1 MTMISIFTRRI
12 VLLRGGQAGQATLLL
27 AIVAAVILSLV
38 YATVYISHLGAAKVA
53 SANASD
59 AIALS
64 AATWEARGLNT
75 IAALNDGIL
84 QCFRVIRWT
93 CVIWAALAVAACS
106 GVGMPAFATYTRYA
120 IKTIR
125 SCWKCARELADW
137 SDKVRT
143 ATPGLVLAET
153 VSLSKTLKVA
163 GAIHP
168 FDPRGRHDARN
179 TLELH
184 VAPGPPL
191 YLIDALGPIAQ
202 VPRRI
207 KKWKWASHVVGQICG
222 VIDGA
227 IRTIIGGDGRP
238 IRMLVPESDLSKRQK
253 VRFAG
258 LTSSTPLPIPD
269 KDWSRDRK
277 FLFVSY
283 AEPYGGT
290 STEMTWRSRLT
301 EKPEEQ

>member
-1 MTMISIFTRRI
+1 MISLFTNRI
-12 VLLRGGQAGQATLLL
+12 VLLRNGNTGQATLLL
-27 AIVAAVILSLV
+27 VVVVTAILSLV
-38 YATVYISHLGAAKVA
+38 YATVYITHLGAAKVA

-64 AATWEARGLNT
+64 AATWEARGLNV

-93 CVIWAALAVAACS
+93 CVVWAALAVAACS
-106 GVGMPAFATYTRYA
+106 GAGMPAFAAYTKHA
-120 IKTIR
+120 IRMIR
-125 SCWKCARELADW
+125 AYWKCARELAEW
-137 SDKVRT
+137 SEQVKK
-143 ATPGLVLAET
+143 AIPPLVLAET
-153 VSLSKTLKVA
+153 LSLSRSLKVS
-163 GAIHP
+163 GAISP
-168 FDPRGRHDARN
+168 VDPRGRHDAEN

-191 YLIDALGPIAQ
+191 YIIDALGPIAD

-207 KKWKWASHVVGQICG
+207 RKWKWASHLVGQICS

-238 IRMLVPESDLSKRQK
+238 IRMLVPENDFPRRQK

-258 LTSSTPLPIPD
+258 IKGSTPLPIPD
-269 KDWSRDRK
+269 RDWSKERK
-277 FLFVSY
+277 FVAEAF
-283 AEPYGGT
+283 AEPYGG
-290 STEMTWRSRLT
+290 SATEMTWRSRLT
-301 EKPEEQ
+301 ERPREES